1 LLISLLFFIL
11 STCSSYMVIT
21 ILLIV
26 VYLPQPLVVDLNL
39 SYSQN
44 FRVEFSPL
52 VISITKPYR
61 ELSMMPSSMRLMF
74 ALLLWFP

>member
-1 LLISLLFFIL
+1 
-11 STCSSYMVIT
+11 MVIT

-39 SYSQN
+39 YYSQN

-74 ALLLWFP
+74 ALLLRFP